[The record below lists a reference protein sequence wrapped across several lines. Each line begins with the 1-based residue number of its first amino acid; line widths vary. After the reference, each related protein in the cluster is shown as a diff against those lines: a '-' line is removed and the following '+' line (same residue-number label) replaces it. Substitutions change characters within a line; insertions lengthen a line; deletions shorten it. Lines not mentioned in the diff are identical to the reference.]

1 VRKLPR
7 IYWDA
12 CTWIAYIGREMP
24 TADSKFTDRRFEMC
38 REVLKDAQDG
48 NLEIVTSTFT
58 LAEVCKRK
66 EATGQAGN
74 LSAFFD
80 QPFILLVDVI
90 KPIASRA
97 QAMQLAGLAGLKPPD
112 AIHLASAIWSDVSTF
127 HTFDKRL
134 LDLSGN
140 FTVKSGKALQIMKPT
155 EEKGR
160 LPLLEGI
167 EEDDD
172 QDER

>member
-1 VRKLPR
+1 MRKLPR
-7 IYWDA
+7 FYWDA
-12 CTWIAYIGREMP
+12 CAWIAYIGREMP
-24 TADSKFTDRRFEMC
+24 SADSKFTDRRFEMC
-38 REVLKDAQDG
+38 REVLKGAQDG
-48 NLEIVTSTFT
+48 GLEIVTSTFT

-66 EATGQAGN
+66 DTIGQAGN

-80 QPFILLVDVI
+80 QPFILLVDVV

-97 QAMQLAGLAGLKPPD
+97 QAMQQAGIAGLKPPD
-112 AIHLASAIWSDVSTF
+112 AVHLASAIWADVSVF

-140 FTVKSGKALQIMKPT
+140 FTTKSGKALQIMKPT

-167 EEDDD
+167 EDD
-172 QDER
+172 EE